1 MPDRHAVLSASKA
14 HQWLKCP
21 PSIRWSEQFPEPE
34 QSEAAAEGVLAHSL
48 AEDHMRKT
56 LDGKRLTVPAKIKN
70 HPLYKPAMVEHVAAY
85 CDTIMETITQMREE
99 NADPIIYL
107 EQELDLSPWVP
118 EGFGTADCVV
128 IGNGVLHVF
137 DFKYGKGIPVTAEE
151 NPQLSLY
158 GLGALNEFGMLYDI
172 DLVTL
177 HIIQPRLD
185 SITEWTIARDQLE
198 LWGEEIKPIAK
209 LAFAG
214 AGEYNPGEDQ
224 CRWCV
229 CKNVCRAYNSY
240 ILDAAKAR
248 FNDLGEERQP
258 NELTPKEIAELLKVV
273 DEIKRW
279 ATRVADY
286 ALDQALTNGTKYP
299 GFKLVEGISRR
310 KITDEKEA
318 TDALVVAGFQPIQIM
333 KLKGLGD
340 LEELVGKK
348 RLNELIGDYV
358 IKPPGKPTLVPV
370 DDKRPEYNEGK
381 NVFQE
386 IKEEIEK

>member
-1 MPDRHAVLSASKA
+1 MPDRHAVLGASKS

-21 PSIRWSEQFPEPE
+21 PSIRWEEKFPEKV
-34 QSEAAAEGVLAHSL
+34 QSEAAAEGTLAHAL

-56 LDGKRLTVPAKIKN
+56 LEGKRLTVPAKIKAD
-70 HPLYKPAMVEHVAAY
+70 PLYRPAMVEHVATY
-85 CDTIMETITQMREE
+85 CDTIMETVSRLRAEG
-99 NADPIIYL
+99 ADPSVYL

-118 EGFGTADCVV
+118 EGFGTADCIV
-128 IGNGVLHVF
+128 IGSGELHVF
-137 DFKYGKGIPVTAEE
+137 DFKYGKGVPVDAEE

-198 LWGEEIKPIAK
+198 LWGEEIRPIAEQ
-209 LAFAG
+209 AFRG
-214 AGEYNPGEDQ
+214 EGEYNPGPDQ
-224 CRWCV
+224 CRWCR
-229 CKNVCRAYNSY
+229 CKNVCRAYNTFM
-240 ILDAAKAR
+240 LDSAKAR
-248 FNDLGEERQP
+248 LNEDGVERQP
-258 NELTPKEIAELLKVV
+258 NELSPEEISKLLGVV
-273 DEIKRW
+273 DEIKKW

-286 ALDQALTNGTKYP
+286 ALDQALTEGVKYP

-310 KITDEKEA
+310 KITNEKEA
-318 TDALVVAGFQPIQIM
+318 LDDLVVAGYLPVQVM

-348 RLNELIGDYV
+348 RLTELIGKY
-358 IKPPGKPTLVPV
+358 IEKPEGKPTLVPES
-370 DDKRPEYNEGK
+370 DKRKEYNEFK
-381 NVFQE
+381 IF
-386 IKEEIEK
+386 EEVIEK